1 MLRLC
6 KLAQANI
13 VLHNLTCAITLEI
26 MICSYIFKSIQ
37 LNEQFHK
44 LHLVFWNLP
53 MLYIVN
59 PSHPHISMHILYTFL

>member
-1 MLRLC
+1 MLLNNQNIMLRLC

-44 LHLVFWNLP
+44 LHL
-53 MLYIVN
+53 
-59 PSHPHISMHILYTFL
+59 IL